1 MPTRK
6 ISQKLHENSTCLP
19 QSKFSLFWT
28 SHTIHLGVQKNWW
41 FLPSPP
47 SSNNNIIT
55 SIDLSLFQFSG
66 AYYRIRWLL
75 NIKLWMSKEKLF
87 HTHTIRQSNKFA
99 TSEKHLSSFFFWKT
113 DPWCVFWQELILP
126 QHQKRSR
133 RNELVTVNVN
143 GGYCYSCL
151 LFMKSPIKMMFTTDD
166 KNIQEWHNFYNV
178 RINSSSQRAT
188 TQIWFTY

>member
-99 TSEKHLSSFFFWKT
+99 TSEKHLSSFFFEKQIHGVSS
-113 DPWCVFWQELILP
+113 DRSGFYHNIKKEVAEMNLLPWMWMAAIATRVCFSWN
-126 QHQKRSR
+126 HQFKW
-133 RNELVTVNVN
+133 
-143 GGYCYSCL
+143 C
-151 LFMKSPIKMMFTTDD
+151 
-166 KNIQEWHNFYNV
+166 
-178 RINSSSQRAT
+178 SQRMT
-188 TQIWFTY
+188 RIFKNGIIFITLE

>member
-99 TSEKHLSSFFFWKT
+99 TSEKHLSSFFSKN
-113 DPWCVFWQELILP
+113 
-126 QHQKRSR
+126 RSM
-133 RNELVTVNVN
+133 V
-143 GGYCYSCL
+143 CL
-151 LFMKSPIKMMFTTDD
+151 LTGVDFTTTSR
-166 KNIQEWHNFYNV
+166 KKSQKWTCYRECEWRLLLLVFAFHEITN
-178 RINSSSQRAT
+178 
-188 TQIWFTY
+188 